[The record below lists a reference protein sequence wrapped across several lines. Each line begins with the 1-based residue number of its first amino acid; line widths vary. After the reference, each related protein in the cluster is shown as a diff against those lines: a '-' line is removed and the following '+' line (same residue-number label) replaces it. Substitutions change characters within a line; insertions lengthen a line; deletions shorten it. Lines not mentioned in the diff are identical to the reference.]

1 MASVLGLDLGSRWIK
16 AVKVEG
22 AGRTWTVS
30 GWASVPRP
38 APTDEGASPLTEPL
52 AVLRAQ
58 ALLSVDQVV
67 VALPGELLATHALS
81 LPFSDSKKLEAALPF
96 EVESHLPFDLDEAVY
111 DYQPTAQREL
121 APGSKEKKTELLV
134 GVARREA
141 LAELLADL
149 QAAGVDPRVVTH
161 PGLAYQSLLALSPA
175 AFGGPGAGGPVAIV
189 DVGAERTTVAVGAP
203 GGQVEFARAFAFGGR
218 ELTKALS
225 AALGVGPDQA
235 EAFKC
240 GAATVTPDGT
250 DGQGVQA
257 GAALSR
263 ALQPLVRELRAT
275 FKAAAGRTRSAPS
288 AVYLCGGTASLQG
301 LPAFLSDALGI
312 PAQRL
317 ALPPEV
323 RGVAPEASGAAAQA
337 VALALRGQL
346 TGARTPRFNLRRGE
360 FSFQGAHDW
369 LRERVGRLAAYG
381 ALLAALY
388 LVSGAVEARLLEQ
401 REHAVDKAL
410 CDVTTKILGKCEP
423 NFDRALSLLRGK
435 ESPAATLPKV
445 SAATLLA
452 ELTSRI
458 PADVPVT
465 FDQVVVDLDRITLRG
480 ETDSSKQI
488 DRVTTAI
495 KGFHCFSEVKEGKV
509 EKSKDGQ
516 KVAFRLDI
524 QVECPEDGQAPQ
536 G

>member
-30 GWASVPRP
+30 GWAAVPRAAP
-38 APTDEGASPLTEPL
+38 AGEGGSSLEAPL
-52 AVLRAQ
+52 AALREQ
-58 ALLSVDQVV
+58 GLLSADQVV
-67 VALPGELLATHALS
+67 VALPGELLATHALA

-121 APGSKEKKTELLV
+121 APGSKEKRTELLV

-141 LAELLADL
+141 VAGLLAEL
-149 QAAGVDPRVVTH
+149 QSAGVDPRVITH
-161 PGLAYQSLLALSPA
+161 PGLAFQSLLALSPA
-175 AFGGPGAGGPVAIV
+175 AFGGTGGAVAVV

-218 ELTKALS
+218 ELTKALG
-225 AALGVGPDQA
+225 AALGQGTDEA
-235 EAFKC
+235 EAYKC
-240 GAATVTPDGT
+240 GTATVTPDGT
-250 DGQGVQA
+250 DGQAVHA

-275 FKAAAGRTRSAPS
+275 FKAATGRTRSAPQ
-288 AVYLCGGTASLQG
+288 AVYLCGGTAALHG

-312 PAQRL
+312 PVQRL
-317 ALPPEV
+317 TLPPEV
-323 RGVAPEASGAAAQA
+323 RGIGPEEAGAAAQA

-346 TGARTPRFNLRRGE
+346 TGARAPRFNLRRGE

-381 ALLAALY
+381 VVLAVLY
-388 LVSGAVEARLLEQ
+388 IASGAVEARLLEQ
-401 REHAVDKAL
+401 RERAVDKAL
-410 CDVTTKILGKCEP
+410 CDVTAKILDKCEP

-435 ESPAATLPKV
+435 ESPAATLPRV
-445 SAATLLA
+445 SAATLLT
-452 ELTSRI
+452 ELVSRI

-465 FDQVVVDLDRITLRG
+465 FDQVVVDLERITLRG
-480 ETDSSKQI
+480 ETESSKQI
-488 DRVTTAI
+488 DRLTTAI